1 MARYCGVWRLRL
13 WWCLCVCLLL
23 APVTSEAATRKYVT
37 RPSAQTE
44 FTKATSVSGTAESFT
59 ASGAAIEGE
68 YIPAATK
75 NVPVRGILGG
85 VESGARTVGSGLKK
99 GLKANLGSLMLTATV
114 SAAVAAVGWVMSDD
128 NTKIQKKVPGTV
140 PASVNTSDGTYYWQ
154 YASSSGTAATTPL
167 ESCKKVGSGSSSS
180 HDFSVSKSS
189 GSSYSCTYKDVY
201 NGSIGPFT
209 INLKGSK
216 CPVGYSWSS
225 VSDSCVSPDVK
236 QDLTDSDMGML
247 DPWLNRQSAAWLNDL
262 LKDVCNGSNNPG
274 ACFEEMKTAS
284 KALTGPATVDGGTQ
298 TTTSTYT
305 KSDGTTGSRQQTQQV
320 TYNIKYGDTYYDYSK
335 EIKTV
340 NYEDGVKSGE
350 STESEDPNVTD
361 EQPAEEDDQPSA
373 SPCAANCDGPAY
385 TDLYTPT
392 TDTKESALDSY
403 AARVRNIP
411 IINAASNFFTVSVSA
426 SCPIWQANGS
436 VDLLGKSFDYDL
448 KFDYHC
454 QPWFTDYRSFAM
466 AVVLIIAALGAF
478 WVATLD

>member
-13 WWCLCVCLLL
+13 WWCLCVCLLC
-23 APVTSEAATRKYVT
+23 APVASEAATRKYVT

-85 VESGARTVGSGLKK
+85 VESGATTISSGLKK
-99 GLKANLGSLMLTATV
+99 GLKSNPGQLALMATV
-114 SAAVAAVGWVMSDD
+114 SAALAGVDWVMNEGVLSKKIDQTAPTSQYCYLFD
-128 NTKIQKKVPGTV
+128 YSGYGSQCDSPNALAGGLGAYFSATGRSCPTFSISLNSSKSGGIIYFSCNTGSF
-140 PASVNTSDGTYYWQ
+140 SVNIHSNG
-154 YASSSGTAATTPL
+154 A
-167 ESCKKVGSGSSSS
+167 CSGSVNSFGDCVVGTQFVPLSSA
-180 HDFSVSKSS
+180 D
-189 GSSYSCTYKDVY
+189 YD
-201 NGSIGPFT
+201 SI
-209 INLKGSK
+209 
-216 CPVGYSWSS
+216 
-225 VSDSCVSPDVK
+225 
-236 QDLTDSDMGML
+236 
-247 DPWLNRQSAAWLNDL
+247 DPWLNKQSASWLNDL
-262 LKDVCNGSNNPG
+262 LKDVCNASNSPG
-274 ACFEEMKTAS
+274 ACFDEMKTAS
-284 KALTGPATVDGGTQ
+284 KALTGPATVDAGTQ

-305 KSDGTTGSRQQTQQV
+305 KPDGTTGSRQQTQQV

-340 NYEDGVKSGE
+340 NYEDGVKTGE